1 MTITAPSFNRQMV
14 LPAVLVA
21 LSYVALVVLA
31 AACAFGHGD
40 LSGSHAHHGSPEA
53 SPHNALCAW
62 ACQATSDAVVA
73 VASPMAAS
81 GPVVRLVVL
90 PPHQPASSSFS
101 SVLHSRAPPSIPFAR
116 IG

>member
-1 MTITAPSFNRQMV
+1 MTTTAPPLNRQLV
-14 LPAVLVA
+14 LPAVLIA
-21 LSYVALVVLA
+21 LSYGALVVLA

-40 LSGSHAHHGSPEA
+40 LFGSHAHHGSPEA
-53 SPHNALCAW
+53 SAHNALCAW

-81 GPVVRLVVL
+81 GPAVRLVVL
-90 PPHQPASSSFS
+90 PSHQPASSLSS
-101 SVLHSRAPPSIPFAR
+101 SVLRSRAPPSIPFAR